1 MRSLLV
7 SAVEDFELPKA
18 AIFDLDGTLLDSVD
32 LHAIAWQEAMLKFG
46 HDVSFDQVRSQIG
59 KGGDK
64 LIPVFLTADEQRD
77 HGKEMEEWRGNR
89 FKTTYLTLVRPF
101 SAVPELLRRVRDAG
115 LRIAVASS
123 AKKDEVDK
131 YLDITRITDLVDL
144 KTSADDAAESKPAPD
159 IFEIALKR
167 LKIEGADAVA
177 IGDTPYDAEAAGK
190 AKIPTIGV
198 LCGGFTESSLRQA
211 GCVEIYPG
219 PAALLAASGIR
230 CSRGRYDGVA
240 AVQERAWREN

>member
-1 MRSLLV
+1 MQSSLV
-7 SAVEDFELPKA
+7 PAVEDFEVPKA

-32 LHAIAWQEAMLKFG
+32 LHAIAWQEALLKFG
-46 HDVSFDQVRSQIG
+46 HDVSFDQVRGQIG

-64 LIPVFLTADEQRD
+64 LIPVFLSADQQRD

-89 FKTTYLTLVRPF
+89 FKIEYLPLVRPF

-131 YLDITRITDLVDL
+131 YLDIARIDDLVDL
-144 KTSADDAAESKPAPD
+144 KTSSDDVEESKPAPD
-159 IFEIALKR
+159 IFEMVLKK

-190 AKIPTIGV
+190 AKVATIGV
-198 LCGGFTESSLRQA
+198 LCGGFKAGWLRQA

-219 PAALLAASGIR
+219 PAALFARFPDSLLAR
-230 CSRGRYDGVA
+230 
-240 AVQERAWREN
+240 